1 MDEEENG
8 ATSEEQ
14 RNRALALQL
23 QLSLQEQA
31 EETTAPDP
39 YEGLEDRVPS
49 AVRRFD
55 EFLAANIPGARAA
68 GEFAAETLD
77 TLVLDYLP
85 KDWKNKLAEYG
96 VGFPAG
102 AGMEGKGGAAARAL
116 GMALPFAV
124 GIPYAGQR
132 VAQQTLATMA
142 RPSAAVRSVPVPTGA
157 TISGGVQGGRT
168 GMTREMLSE
177 IGETAA
183 RNPAAFLGIESA
195 AATAAG
201 VAGESVRTSES
212 ISPEYRPFVQV
223 GTEILV
229 GGGVGALPVVIPKSH
244 RALVDAIKTN
254 ILPMTREGSGIRAA
268 RQMQERA
275 GGAER
280 AAELADLLDDIPEG
294 VTPAQWLGDTVLMSQ
309 QARLVADNPD
319 LANQIAVDLL
329 QARRAAQQE
338 LADAQGVPRTRQQWE
353 QSVIQ
358 RVTPEG
364 VTIQQGQTDEM
375 LKQAFDSFDPLYEPT
390 KGFLVDLTP
399 GQLKPKRGQPALSQQ
414 AENILGATDNQ
425 NIMATRESREA
436 VQDWIQNQLTKYPG
450 IRVFNPN
457 AANVTKTDDLLQL
470 RSDLRSEQRA
480 QRQAGNLERADLL
493 GSAEAELTQVI
504 DNALPR
510 DLQLQL
516 READSLYRQY
526 KVIETAVYNT
536 GDNVLT
542 PDMISEAIRTGNL
555 TTPGRYARGE
565 SPEVQRLRDLALSGR
580 DPVEYIGDPER
591 AALIVR
597 DLNPNERRTVH
608 AQFIEGLINRAK
620 PSAAEVTDGVVMV
633 SGERLNR
640 DLIDNIDTMKA
651 LGMTDVE
658 IGRVQDIARRIRVM
672 EQKSPAAVADLFD
685 DGPATIMEL
694 LAAVIGAKQ
703 GSNIASTAN
712 IGQSLVLAQFFSNR
726 ARNFLRFMTADKATQ
741 LLRDAAVDPKL
752 YQELLRKQVTS
763 PRQGRERARY
773 VESYILTAPDA
784 FYEELVEQIPTSAE
798 EEVEVTIPPQARVAP
813 PAPQTRGVPGMG
825 AETAAPAP
833 EAAAPTGP
841 VSPSS
846 REMLQQLFPTDFIA

>member
-8 ATSEEQ
+8 APSEEEL

-23 QLSLQEQA
+23 QLSLGEQA
-31 EETTAPDP
+31 EEATAPDP

-116 GMALPFAV
+116 GMGLPFIV
-124 GIPYAGQR
+124 GVPAAGQ
-132 VAQQTLATMA
+132 QLARQAA
-142 RPSAAVRSVPVPTGA
+142 RLAPGA
-157 TISGGVQGGRT
+157 RLSTPGREILT
-168 GMTREMLSE
+168 E

-183 RNPAAFLGIESA
+183 RSPAAFLGIESA
-195 AATAAG
+195 ATAAAG
-201 VAGESVRTSES
+201 AAGESVRTSES

-254 ILPMTREGSGIRAA
+254 IFPMTREGSGIRAA

-436 VQDWIQNQLTKYPG
+436 VRDWIQNQLTKYPG

-470 RSDLRSEQRA
+470 RSELRSEQRA

-597 DLNPNERRTVH
+597 DLNPNERKTVH

-651 LGMTDVE
+651 LGMTDTE
-658 IGRVQDIARRIRVM
+658 IGRVQDIARRILVM
-672 EQKSPAAVADLFD
+672 EQKSPAAVANLFD
-685 DGPATIMEL
+685 DGPSTIMEL

-741 LLRDAAVDPKL
+741 LLRDAAMDPKL

-784 FYEELVEQIPTSAE
+784 FYEDC
-798 EEVEVTIPPQARVAP
+798 
-813 PAPQTRGVPGMG
+813 PGC
-825 AETAAPAP
+825 
-833 EAAAPTGP
+833 
-841 VSPSS
+841 V
-846 REMLQQLFPTDFIA
+846 L

>member
-8 ATSEEQ
+8 APSEEEQ

-23 QLSLQEQA
+23 QLSLQQNQV
-31 EETTAPDP
+31 EEAAGPDP
-39 YEGLEDRVPS
+39 YEGLEDRRPS

-77 TLVLDYLP
+77 TLILDYLP
-85 KDWKNKLAEYG
+85 KDFKNKLAELG
-96 VGFPAG
+96 IGFPKG
-102 AGMEGKGGAAARAL
+102 AGMEGKAGAAARAL
-116 GMALPFAV
+116 GMGLPLIAGV
-124 GIPYAGQR
+124 PAAGQQLAR
-132 VAQQTLATMA
+132 QTARLAPGAQLST
-142 RPSAAVRSVPVPTGA
+142 P
-157 TISGGVQGGRT
+157 GREILT
-168 GMTREMLSE
+168 E

-195 AATAAG
+195 AAAAAG
-201 VAGESVRTSES
+201 AAGEGVRTSES
-212 ISPEYRPFVQV
+212 ISDEYRPFVQV

-229 GGGVGALPVVIPKSH
+229 GGGVGAAPVVIPRSY
-244 RALVDAIKTN
+244 RALVDSLKAN
-254 ILPMTREGSGIRAA
+254 LLPFTREGGSVRAA
-268 RQMQERA
+268 RQMQDRA

-294 VTPAQWLGDTVLMSQ
+294 VTPAQFLGDTVLMSQ
-309 QARLVADNPD
+309 QARLVADDPE
-319 LANQIAVDLL
+319 LANDIAIDLL
-329 QARRAAQQE
+329 RARRAAQQE

-358 RVTPEG
+358 RVTPAG

-399 GQLKPKRGQPALSQQ
+399 GQLKPKGGQPALSQQ
-414 AENILGATDNQ
+414 AENILGGTDNQ
-425 NIMATRESREA
+425 NIMATRESRQA
-436 VQDWIQNQLTKYPG
+436 VRDYVQNQLTKYPG

-470 RSDLRSEQRA
+470 RSDIRGQQRA
-480 QRQAGNLERADLL
+480 QRQAGNIERADLL
-493 GSAEAELTQVI
+493 GSVEAEVTQVI
-504 DNALPR
+504 DDALPR
-510 DLQLQL
+510 DLRMQL
-516 READSLYRQY
+516 READGLYRQY

-536 GDNVLT
+536 GDSILT
-542 PDMISEAIRTGNL
+542 PNMISEAIRTGNL
-555 TTPGRYARGE
+555 TTPGKYARGE
-565 SPEVQRLRDLALSGR
+565 SPVVEQLRTLSRAGQ
-580 DPVEYIGDPER
+580 DPFAKDTGYAGNPER

-597 DLNPNERRTVH
+597 DLKPEERKSVH
-608 AQFIEGLINRAK
+608 ATFIEALINRAK
-620 PSAAEVTDGVVMV
+620 PSAAEVTDDVVMV
-633 SGERLNR
+633 SGEKLNR

-651 LGMTDVE
+651 LGMTNVE
-658 IGRVQDIARRIRVM
+658 IDRVKDITRRIKMM
-672 EQKSPAAVADLFD
+672 EEKSPKAVANLFE
-685 DGPATIMEL
+685 DGPSTIMEL

-726 ARNFLRFMTADKATQ
+726 ARAALARLTSDKATQ
-741 LLRDAAVDPKL
+741 LLRDAAMDPKL

-784 FYEELVEQIPTSAE
+784 FYEELVEQIPTPA
-798 EEVEVTIPPQARVAP
+798 EEVEVAIPPQARVAP
-813 PAPQTRGVPGMG
+813 PAPQTRGVPGMEAG
-825 AETAAPAP
+825 TEAPAP
-833 EAAAPTGP
+833 EAAVPTGP
-841 VSPSS
+841 VSASS

>member
-8 ATSEEQ
+8 ALSEEEL

-23 QLSLQEQA
+23 QLSLQQNQV
-31 EETTAPDP
+31 EEAAGPDP
-39 YEGLEDRVPS
+39 YEGLEDRRPS
-49 AVRRFD
+49 AVRKFD

-85 KDWKNKLAEYG
+85 KDFKNKLAELG
-96 VGFPAG
+96 IGFPKG

-124 GIPYAGQR
+124 GIPYAGQQLAR
-132 VAQQTLATMA
+132 QTARLAPGAQLST
-142 RPSAAVRSVPVPTGA
+142 P
-157 TISGGVQGGRT
+157 GREILT
-168 GMTREMLSE
+168 E

-183 RNPAAFLGIESA
+183 RNPAAFLGIESTA
-195 AATAAG
+195 AAAAG
-201 VAGESVRTSES
+201 AAGEGVRTSES

-229 GGGVGALPVVIPKSH
+229 GGGVGAVPVVIPRSY
-244 RALVDAIKTN
+244 RALVDSLKAN
-254 ILPMTREGSGIRAA
+254 LLPFTREGGSVRAS

-280 AAELADLLDDIPEG
+280 SAELADLLDDLPPG
-294 VTPAQWLGDTVLMSQ
+294 VTPAQWLGDSVLMAQ

-364 VTIQQGQTDEM
+364 VIIQQGQTDEM

-399 GQLKPKRGQPALSQQ
+399 GQLKPKGGQPALSQQ
-414 AENILGATDNQ
+414 AENILGATDNP
-425 NIMATRESREA
+425 NIIAEDASRKA
-436 VQDWIQNQLTKYPG
+436 ISDWVQNQLTKYPG

-470 RSDLRSEQRA
+470 RSDIRSEQRA
-480 QRQAGNLERADLL
+480 QRQAGNLDRSDLL
-493 GSAEAELTQVI
+493 GSVEAEVTQVI

-516 READSLYRQY
+516 RETDGLYRQY

-565 SPEVQRLRDLALSGR
+565 APEVQRLRDLALSGR
-580 DPVEYIGDPER
+580 DPVEYMGDPER

-597 DLNPNERRTVH
+597 DLNPNERKTVH

-620 PSAAEVTDGVVMV
+620 PAAAEVTDGVVMV

-658 IGRVQDIARRIRVM
+658 IGRVQDIARRILVM
-672 EQKSPAAVADLFD
+672 EQKSPAAVANLFD

-726 ARNFLRFMTADKATQ
+726 ARGILARLTSDKATQ
-741 LLRDAAVDPKL
+741 LLRDAATDPKL

-784 FYEELVEQIPTSAE
+784 FYEELVEQIPIPAE
-798 EEVEVTIPPQARVAP
+798 EEVEVTLPPQARVAP
-813 PAPQTRGVPGMG
+813 PAPRTRGVPMLETP
-825 AETAAPAP
+825 AEAPAP

-841 VSPSS
+841 ASASS

>member
-8 ATSEEQ
+8 APSEEEQ

-23 QLSLQEQA
+23 QLSLQQNQV
-31 EETTAPDP
+31 EEAAGPDP

-116 GMALPFAV
+116 GMGLPFIA
-124 GIPYAGQR
+124 GIPAAGQ
-132 VAQQTLATMA
+132 QLARQAALTASGA
-142 RPSAAVRSVPVPTGA
+142 RLTGP
-157 TISGGVQGGRT
+157 GREILT
-168 GMTREMLSE
+168 E

-195 AATAAG
+195 ATAAAG
-201 VAGESVRTSES
+201 AAGESVRTSES

-229 GGGVGALPVVIPKSH
+229 GGGVGAVPVVIPRSY
-244 RALVDAIKTN
+244 RALVDSLKAN
-254 ILPMTREGSGIRAA
+254 LLPFTREGGSVRAA

-275 GGAER
+275 GGEER
-280 AAELADLLDDIPEG
+280 SAELADLLDDLPPG
-294 VTPAQWLGDTVLMSQ
+294 VTPAQWLGDSVLMAQ

-436 VQDWIQNQLTKYPG
+436 VRDWIQNQLTKYPG

-536 GDNVLT
+536 GDNILT
-542 PDMISEAIRTGNL
+542 PNMVSEAIRTGNL

-565 SPEVQRLRDLALSGR
+565 APEVEQLRTLSRAGQ
-580 DPVEYIGDPER
+580 DPFAQGIGYAGNPER

-597 DLNPNERRTVH
+597 DLTPEERKSVH
-608 AQFIEGLINRAK
+608 ATFIEALINRAK
-620 PSAAEVTDGVVMV
+620 PSAAEVADGVVMV

-726 ARNFLRFMTADKATQ
+726 ARGILARLTSDKATQ
-741 LLRDAAVDPKL
+741 LLRDAAIDPKL

-784 FYEELVEQIPTSAE
+784 FYEELVEQIPTPTE

-825 AETAAPAP
+825 AGTAAPAP

-841 VSPSS
+841 TSASS
-846 REMLQQLFPTDFIA
+846 REMLQQLFPLDFIA

>member
-8 ATSEEQ
+8 APSEEL

-23 QLSLQEQA
+23 QLSLGEQA
-31 EETTAPDP
+31 EEATAPDP
-39 YEGLEDRVPS
+39 YEGLEDRRPS
-49 AVRRFD
+49 VVRKFD
-55 EFLAANIPGARAA
+55 EFLAANIPGAQAA

-96 VGFPAG
+96 VGFPKG

-116 GMALPFAV
+116 GMGLPFIAGV
-124 GIPYAGQR
+124 PAAGQ
-132 VAQQTLATMA
+132 QLARQAALTASGA
-142 RPSAAVRSVPVPTGA
+142 RLSTP
-157 TISGGVQGGRT
+157 GREILT
-168 GMTREMLSE
+168 E

-195 AATAAG
+195 AAAAAG
-201 VAGESVRTSES
+201 AAGEGVRTSES

-254 ILPMTREGSGIRAA
+254 LFPMTREGSGIRAA

-436 VQDWIQNQLTKYPG
+436 VRDWIQNQLTKYPG
-450 IRVFNPN
+450 IRVFKPN

-470 RSDLRSEQRA
+470 RSDIRGEQRT

-504 DNALPR
+504 DDALPR
-510 DLQLQL
+510 DLRLQL
-516 READSLYRQY
+516 RETDGLYRQY

-536 GDNVLT
+536 GDNVLS
-542 PDMISEAIRTGNL
+542 PNMVSEAIRTGNL

-565 SPEVQRLRDLALSGR
+565 SPVVEQLRTLSRAGQ
-580 DPVEYIGDPER
+580 DPFGQTGYAGNPER

-597 DLNPNERRTVH
+597 DLSPEERKSVH
-608 AQFIEGLINRAK
+608 ATFIEGLINRAK
-620 PSAAEVTDGVVMV
+620 PSAAEVADGVVMV
-633 SGERLNR
+633 SGENLTQ
-640 DLIDNIDTMKA
+640 DLIKNIDTMKA

-658 IGRVQDIARRIRVM
+658 INRVKDIARRIRVM
-672 EQKSPAAVADLFD
+672 EEKSPAAVANLFD
-685 DGPATIMEL
+685 DGPSTIMEL

-741 LLRDAAVDPKL
+741 LLRDAAMDPKL

-784 FYEELVEQIPTSAE
+784 FYEELVEQIPTPTE
-798 EEVEVTIPPQARVAP
+798 EEVEVTLPPQARVAP

>member
-8 ATSEEQ
+8 APSEEEL
-14 RNRALALQL
+14 RNLAKALQA
-23 QLSLQEQA
+23 QLSLREQA
-31 EETTAPDP
+31 EEATAPDP
-39 YEGLEDRVPS
+39 YEGLEDRRPS
-49 AVRRFD
+49 AVRRLD
-55 EFLAANIPGARAA
+55 EFLAANIPGAGAA

-96 VGFPAG
+96 VGFPKG

-124 GIPYAGQR
+124 GVPAAGQ
-132 VAQQTLATMA
+132 QLARQAALTAPGA
-142 RPSAAVRSVPVPTGA
+142 RLTSP
-157 TISGGVQGGRT
+157 GREILT
-168 GMTREMLSE
+168 E

-183 RNPAAFLGIESA
+183 RSPATFLGIESA

-201 VAGESVRTSES
+201 AAGESVRTSES

-229 GGGVGALPVVIPKSH
+229 GGGVGAVPVVIPRSY
-244 RALVDAIKTN
+244 RALVDSLKAN
-254 ILPMTREGSGIRAA
+254 LLPFTREGGSVRAA
-268 RQMQERA
+268 RQMQDRS

-280 AAELADLLDDIPEG
+280 SAELADLLDDLPPG
-294 VTPAQWLGDTVLMSQ
+294 VTPAQWLGDSVLMAQ

-358 RVTPEG
+358 RVTPKG

-375 LKQAFDSFDPLYEPT
+375 LKQAFDSFNPLYEPT

-414 AENILGATDNQ
+414 AENILGATDNP
-425 NIMATRESREA
+425 NIIAEDASRKA
-436 VQDWIQNQLTKYPG
+436 VRDWVQNQLTKYPG
-450 IRVFNPN
+450 IRVFDPN
-457 AANVTKTDDLLQL
+457 AANVTKTDDLLKL
-470 RSDLRSEQRA
+470 RSEIRSEQRA
-480 QRQAGNLERADLL
+480 QSQAGNLDRSDLL
-493 GSAEAELTQVI
+493 GSVEAEVTQVI
-504 DNALPR
+504 DAALPR

-516 READSLYRQY
+516 RETDGLYRQY

-565 SPEVQRLRDLALSGR
+565 APEVQRLRDLALSGR
-580 DPVEYIGDPER
+580 DPVEYMGDPER

-597 DLNPNERRTVH
+597 DLNPNERKTVH

-658 IGRVQDIARRIRVM
+658 IGRVRDIARRILVM
-672 EQKSPAAVADLFD
+672 EQKSPAAVANLFD

-726 ARNFLRFMTADKATQ
+726 ARGILARLTSDKATQ
-741 LLRDAAVDPKL
+741 LLRDAATDPKL

-773 VESYILTAPDA
+773 VEGYILTAPDA
-784 FYEELVEQIPTSAE
+784 FYEELVEQIPAPAPE
-798 EEVEVTIPPQARVAP
+798 EDVEVTLPPQARVAP
-813 PAPQTRGVPGMG
+813 PAPPTRGVPGMG
-825 AETAAPAP
+825 AGASAPGPQPAAAPA
-833 EAAAPTGP
+833 GP
-841 VSPSS
+841 PSPSS